1 MSKINVLEASVA
13 ALIAAGEV
21 VERPSSVIK
30 ELVEN
35 SIDANAKTV
44 TVEIK
49 NGGVSYMRVTDDG
62 DGIDREDVPSAF
74 LRHATSKISD
84 ADDLENIITLGFRGE
99 ALYSIAAVSDLEMMT
114 KRHGETEGT
123 YIKISGGTQS
133 ELNPAGCP
141 EGTTIIVRNLFY
153 NTPARMK
160 FLKKDSS
167 EAGLCEDVLRR
178 IALARP
184 DISVRFINGGKE
196 IFYTPGDNN
205 LKNAVYA
212 IYGKDIAKAMIPAD
226 YEEGGVK
233 VKGLVGKA
241 ELTRGNRN
249 YQTFFVNGRCII
261 NKNLYFALQEAYK
274 SHIMTGRFPVAVLNV
289 EINPALCDVNVHP
302 SKAEVKF
309 ADEKAVS
316 GAVYWAAKNALHS
329 VSEQRE
335 MTAFTKT
342 EEAKPQKAEPAF
354 IPEQKKVTFD
364 ATQSYKKA
372 YEPKFDCKPKE
383 HKVAE
388 APISEKPYVPT
399 PKEAYTEPQKIETE
413 NAPEIKILGQLFG
426 TYIVAERGEDMLMID
441 QHAAHER
448 LIYEELLKNRGN
460 VPGQMLLSPETIV
473 LSATEFAVYRE
484 NEEFFAN
491 YGFETE
497 EFGHNT
503 VRVSMIPSSLD
514 ISDISSTFG
523 ELIETLGAG
532 REKISAL
539 QDKALYIVACK
550 AALKAGQKLSEIEQ
564 KELIKNVLNL
574 SGEVTCP
581 HGRPVI
587 LKLTKH
593 QIEKQFKR
601 IV

>member
-62 DGIDREDVPSAF
+62 DGMEREDAPKAF
-74 LRHATSKISD
+74 LRHATSKISE
-84 ADDLENIITLGFRGE
+84 ADDLESIVTLGFRGE
-99 ALYSIAAVSDLEMMT
+99 ALYSVAAVSDLEMMT
-114 KRHGETEGT
+114 KKSGETEGT
-123 YIKISGGTQS
+123 YIKISGGEQTEIS
-133 ELNPAGCP
+133 PAGCP
-141 EGTTIIVRNLFY
+141 EGTTIIVRNLFF

-184 DISVRFINGGKE
+184 DISIRFISGGKE

-212 IYGKDIAKAMIPAD
+212 IYGKDIAKAMIAAD
-226 YEEGGVK
+226 YEEGGVR
-233 VKGLVGKA
+233 VSGLVGKA

-274 SHIMTGRFPVAVLNV
+274 SHIMTGRFPVAVLNI

-335 MTAFTKT
+335 MTGLPKT
-342 EEAKPQKAEPAF
+342 EDVKPKASF

-364 ATQSYKKA
+364 APQFGKKA
-372 YEPKFDCKPKE
+372 YEPKFDYKPKE
-383 HKVAE
+383 NKVAE
-388 APISEKPYVPT
+388 APPAEKPYIPT
-399 PKEAYTEPQKIETE
+399 PKEAYPEQTVTVTE

-426 TYIVAERGEDMLMID
+426 TYIVAERGEEMLMID

-473 LSATEFAVYRE
+473 LSAAEFAAYRE
-484 NEEFFAN
+484 NAEFFDN

-514 ISDISSTFG
+514 ISDISGTFQ
-523 ELIETLGAG
+523 ELLETLGAG

-550 AALKAGQKLSEIEQ
+550 AALKGGQKLSEAEQ
-564 KELIKNVLNL
+564 KELIKNILGL

-587 LKLTKH
+587 LKLTKY

>member
-1 MSKINVLEASVA
+1 MSRINVLEASVA

-49 NGGVSYMRVTDDG
+49 NGGISYMRVTDDG
-62 DGIDREDVPSAF
+62 DGIEREDVPSAF
-74 LRHATSKISD
+74 LRHATSKISG
-84 ADDLENIITLGFRGE
+84 ADDLESIITLGFRGE

-114 KRHGETEGT
+114 KRHGDTEGT
-123 YIKISGGTQS
+123 YIKISGGTQT

-184 DISVRFINGGKE
+184 DISIRFISGGKE

-212 IYGKDIAKAMIPAD
+212 IYGKDIAKAMIAAD
-226 YEEGGVK
+226 YEENGVK
-233 VKGLVGKA
+233 VTGLVGKA

-261 NKNLYFALQEAYK
+261 NKNLYFALGEAYK
-274 SHIMTGRFPVAVLNV
+274 SHIMTGRFPVAVLNI

-309 ADEKAVS
+309 ADEKTVS

-329 VSEQRE
+329 VLEQRE
-335 MTAFTKT
+335 MTAFRET
-342 EEAKPQKAEPAF
+342 EEIKSSPSF
-354 IPEQKKVTFD
+354 VPEQKKVTFD
-364 ATQSYKKA
+364 APVFNKKA
-372 YEPKFDCKPKE
+372 YEPKFDYKPKE

-388 APISEKPYVPT
+388 APVSEKPYTPT
-399 PKEAYTEPQKIETE
+399 PNEAYPEPEITVAE
-413 NAPEIKILGQLFG
+413 NAPEIKVLGQLFG
-426 TYIVAERGEDMLMID
+426 TYIVAECGEDMLMVD

-448 LIYEELLKNRGN
+448 LIYEELLKNKGN
-460 VPGQMLLSPETIV
+460 VPAQMLLSPETIV
-473 LSATEFAVYRE
+473 LSATEFAAYRE
-484 NEEFFAN
+484 NEKFFAD
-491 YGFETE
+491 YGFEAE

-503 VRVSMIPSSLD
+503 VRVSMIPSTLD
-514 ISDISSTFG
+514 INDISETFQ
-523 ELIETLGAG
+523 ELIETLLNG

-550 AALKAGQKLSEIEQ
+550 AALKGGQKLSEIEQ
-564 KELIKNVLNL
+564 KELIKNVLGL

>member
-1 MSKINVLEASVA
+1 MPKINVLEASVA

-30 ELVEN
+30 ELIEN

-62 DGIDREDVPSAF
+62 DGIERDDVPAAF
-74 LRHATSKISD
+74 LRHATSKISG
-84 ADDLENIITLGFRGE
+84 AGDLESIETLGFRGE
-99 ALYSIAAVSDLEMMT
+99 ALYSIAAVSGLEMMT
-114 KRHGETEGT
+114 KRKGDSEGT
-123 YIKISGGTQS
+123 YIKIAGGEQT

-141 EGTTIIVRNLFY
+141 EGTTIIVRDLFY

-167 EAGLCEDVLRR
+167 EAALCEDVIRR
-178 IALARP
+178 TALARP
-184 DISVRFINGGKE
+184 DISIRFIAGGKE
-196 IFYTPGDNN
+196 VFYTPGDNN
-205 LKNAVYA
+205 LKNAVYS
-212 IYGKDIAKAMIPAD
+212 IYGKDIAKAMIETD
-226 YEEGGVK
+226 YEENGIK
-233 VKGLVGKA
+233 VSGLVGKA

-261 NKNLYFALQEAYK
+261 NKNLYFALGEAYK
-274 SHIMTGRFPVAVLNV
+274 SRIMTGRFPVAVLNI
-289 EINPALCDVNVHP
+289 ELNPALCDVNVHP

-309 ADEKAVS
+309 ADEKSVFE
-316 GAVYWAAKNALHS
+316 AVYWAVRNSLHS
-329 VSEQRE
+329 VSEQRDMAVFAE
-335 MTAFTKT
+335 K
-342 EEAKPQKAEPAF
+342 EEKAKASFAAQKQSAF
-354 IPEQKKVTFD
+354 IEETPQIVNPKR
-364 ATQSYKKA
+364 A
-372 YEPKFDCKPKE
+372 YEPRFDYKPYV
-383 HKVAE
+383 HKV
-388 APISEKPYVPT
+388 SEEHTSERPYVPT
-399 PKEAYTEPQKIETE
+399 PKEAYPKSEKTVME
-413 NAPEIKILGQLFG
+413 NEPEIKVLGQLFG
-426 TYIVAERGEDMLMID
+426 TYIVAELGDDMLMID

-448 LIYEELLKNRGN
+448 LIYEELLKSRGS
-460 VPGQMLLSPETIV
+460 VPAQMLLAPETIV
-473 LSATEFAVYRE
+473 LSASEFSVYRE
-484 NEEFFAN
+484 NEEFFVGC
-491 YGFETE
+491 GFEIE

-503 VRVSMIPSSLD
+503 VRISMIPANLD
-514 ISDISSTFG
+514 ISAIPETFQ
-523 ELIETLGAG
+523 ELIDTLGSG
-532 REKISAL
+532 REKIAAL

-550 AALKAGQKLSEIEQ
+550 AALKGGQKLSEPEQ
-564 KELIKNVLNL
+564 KELIKNVLGL